1 MPLSRKA
8 KEAIKVALAMTIAYG
23 ISLSMDWDNPYWAGF
38 VVAFV
43 SLSSIG
49 QSLNKA
55 ALRMFGT
62 LLAMVVSLTLIALFA
77 QERWAFILF
86 LSVCVG
92 FCAYMMS
99 GSRHQYFW
107 QVCGFVTVIICM
119 DAGPDSVNAFDTAV
133 LRAQQT
139 GLGILVYSLVA
150 IFLWPSSSR
159 AGFNAATS
167 DLATTQ
173 HQLYQAFLGLML
185 GKGNTEEVQRLNAQ
199 EAQMK
204 SRFDQLLNAAES
216 DSDEV
221 WESRRQWRRYQQQ
234 TATLMQTMLRWRESF
249 SEVQDLDLRRLL
261 PNLEAFSDEIDWRL
275 AQITHMLGGTAPER
289 VPQAM
294 DLSYDK
300 DAVRNL
306 SHFQK
311 AAFAVNRS
319 RMLHLERLT
328 RSLLETVSDLK
339 GFSTAI
345 ARTTTSEPRAPA
357 FVLLPD
363 LDRMAN
369 VVRFMAIMWLAWLAM
384 LYVEGLPG
392 GAGFVTMASALG
404 IAIANMPQFSLS
416 MMFVPAATS
425 ILFAGIL
432 YIFVMP
438 QLSSFFGLGLLIFAV
453 TFAICYLFAE
463 PRQMLGRALGLA
475 MFVTIASISNEQTY
489 NFLSVAT
496 TALMFPLM
504 FLIFAIT
511 AYIPVSLRPERAFMR
526 LLGRYF
532 RSSDYLMSAMRLD
545 PTHTA
550 TRLERWKKAFHAH
563 EVTTLPAKLG
573 SWAPHLDYQVL
584 SGTSPE
590 QVQALVTS
598 LQSLSYRLQ
607 QLLEERDNPQAPFL
621 VRELLADIRTWRL
634 KVRGTF
640 QQLSE
645 NPTAGEHEVFRTGLD
660 RITEHMEARIKEVI
674 DKASDVQAS
683 DQDAENFY
691 RLLGA
696 YRGVSEALVEYAGN
710 ADVIDWDR
718 WREERFA

>member
-1 MPLSRKA
+1 
-8 KEAIKVALAMTIAYG
+8 
-23 ISLSMDWDNPYWAGF
+23 
-38 VVAFV
+38 
-43 SLSSIG
+43 
-49 QSLNKA
+49 
-55 ALRMFGT
+55 MFGT
-62 LLAMVVSLTLIALFA
+62 LLAMGVSLTLIALFA

-86 LSVCVG
+86 LSVCSG

-159 AGFNAATS
+159 AGFYAAAG
-167 DLATTQ
+167 DLASTQ
-173 HQLYQAFLGLML
+173 QQLYQALLALMH
-185 GKGNTEEVQRLNAQ
+185 GQGDADQVQRLNTQ
-199 EAQMK
+199 EVQLK

-221 WESRRQWRRYQQQ
+221 RESSRQWRQYQQQ
-234 TATLMQTMLRWRESF
+234 AAVLMQTMSRWRESF
-249 SEVQDLDLRRLL
+249 TDVQDLQLQRLM
-261 PNLEAFSDEIDWRL
+261 PNLETFSSELDRRL
-275 AQITHMLGGTAPER
+275 AQVAHVLGGDTPGQ

-294 DLSYDK
+294 DLTFDK
-300 DAVRNL
+300 DAVRSL

-311 AAFAVNRS
+311 AAFAVTRS
-319 RMLHLERLT
+319 RMLQLERQT
-328 RSLLETVSDLK
+328 RSLFETVSVLK
-339 GFSTAI
+339 GFDTAMP
-345 ARTTTSEPRAPA
+345 TTSEPRAPA

-363 LDRMAN
+363 LDRLAN

-384 LYVEGLPG
+384 IYVDGLPG
-392 GAGFVTMASALG
+392 GAGFVSMAGALG

-416 MMFVPAATS
+416 KLFMPAATS
-425 ILFAGIL
+425 VLFAGIL

-438 QLSSFFGLGLLIFAV
+438 QLSSFFGLGLLIFAA

-489 NFLSVAT
+489 NFLSVTT
-496 TALMFPLM
+496 TALMFPLI
-504 FLIFAIT
+504 FLIFALT
-511 AYIPVSLRPERAFMR
+511 AYIPFSLRPEQAFLR

-532 RSSDYLMSAMRLD
+532 RSSDYLMSTMRWD
-545 PTHTA
+545 PAHAT
-550 TRLERWKKAFHAH
+550 TRLERWRKAFYTR
-563 EVTTLPAKLG
+563 ELTTLPAKLG
-573 SWAPHLDYQVL
+573 SWAPHLDNQVL
-584 SGTSPE
+584 PGTTPE

-598 LQSLSYRLQ
+598 LQSLSYRMM
-607 QLLEERDNPQAPFL
+607 QLLEERDNLQAPFL
-621 VRELLADIRTWRL
+621 VRELLADIRAWRL
-634 KVRGTF
+634 KVQASF

-660 RITEHMEARIKEVI
+660 RITEHMEARIREVI
-674 DKASDVQAS
+674 DKATNVQLS

-696 YRGVSEALVEYAGN
+696 YRGVSEALVDYAGN
-710 ADVIDWDR
+710 AGVIDWAR
-718 WREERFA
+718 WHEERFA